1 MFFFYCDIFKDSFVP
16 SWNEQKTLE
25 QPTVAMVTTSGEPF
39 YQVKKP
45 LWLTW
50 NLTFVVTELFER
62 DMYFCLRDSILKTGR
77 VLRKPPCFA
86 GRKSEVGFSCWMSL
100 RRTRRNRQS
109 RTQGRVQPKR
119 RRCNRHSRRWGREAS
134 YSRGMVTC
142 PWGVVVCVESVE

>member
-1 MFFFYCDIFKDSFVP
+1 MFVIYFYCNIFKDKK
-16 SWNEQKTLE
+16 NARTAYCCHGYHLRR
-25 QPTVAMVTTSGEPF
+25 TF

-62 DMYFCLRDSILKTGR
+62 DMWFCLRDNILKTGR
-77 VLRKPPCFA
+77 VLRKPPCFV

-109 RTQGRVQPKR
+109 RTQGRVLPKR

-134 YSRGMVTC
+134 YYRGMVTC